1 MAVIFLKSGGTC
13 TCGGYTIKNGICK
26 AIGPEFKDTP
36 LPEDKSRQAEAD
48 IPLENILY
56 IVPGKL

>member
-13 TCGGYTIKNGICK
+13 TCGGYTVKNGICK
-26 AIGPEFKDTP
+26 AIGPRFEGTD
-36 LPEDKSRQAEAD
+36 LPEGKTREAESD

-56 IVPGKL
+56 ILPGKL